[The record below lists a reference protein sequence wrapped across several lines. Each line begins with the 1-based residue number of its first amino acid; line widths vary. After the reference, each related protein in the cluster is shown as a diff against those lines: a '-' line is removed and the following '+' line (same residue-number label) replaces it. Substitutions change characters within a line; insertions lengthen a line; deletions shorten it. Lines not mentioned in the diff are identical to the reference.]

1 MKDAWYDFFVRKNE
15 WIRREYERYV
25 IEHIE
30 EHDKLRFLHWLV
42 LLRLNWHYRILRKRR
57 RCSMKT
63 GMRGRSGTA
72 ARRLGTPVRSD
83 RRAVEERSFLI
94 LRARSPVPPGG
105 RRPTIWSGC

>member
-42 LLRLNWHYRILRKRR
+42 LLRLNWHYRILRK
-57 RCSMKT
+57 KT
-63 GMRGRSGTA
+63 PLLYENRDGGEGR
-72 ARRLGTPVRSD
+72 
-83 RRAVEERSFLI
+83 E
-94 LRARSPVPPGG
+94 
-105 RRPTIWSGC
+105 RRPEDWERRSEATEGQWKREASLS

>member
-42 LLRLNWHYRILRKRR
+42 LLRLNWHYRILR
-57 RCSMKT
+57 
-63 GMRGRSGTA
+63 GRSGTA